1 MGTSMTLIHQVGSI
15 CMGNSAL
22 SLKDGRAGATMGGRH
37 RRLGTLFR
45 TMWQE
50 PYLETCCRSA
60 LHRLTLVGGP
70 GRPDGLK
77 DGPCLE
83 RLQAM
88 GLARRRP
95 DDGRFENTPEGLDRH
110 ANEVLRKAG

>member
-1 MGTSMTLIHQVGSI
+1 M
-15 CMGNSAL
+15 
-22 SLKDGRAGATMGGRH
+22 KATWH
-37 RRLGTLFR
+37 
-45 TMWQE
+45 E

-88 GLARRRP
+88 GLARLRP
-95 DDGRFENTPEGLDRH
+95 KDSRFEITAEGLDRH
-110 ANEVLRKAG
+110 AAEILRKVG